1 MIGVL
6 QDQMDEA
13 ARLASYK
20 TNYATPEN
28 LRKISERAKEIQMG
42 FGAQPTAASQPST
55 GPYTDEDKE
64 RRYQEWKAR
73 QPK

>member
-1 MIGVL
+1 
-6 QDQMDEA
+6 MDEA
-13 ARLASYK
+13 ARLAAYK

-42 FGAQPTAASQPST
+42 FGAQPTAAAQPST